1 MKAKILQV
9 KMTSK
14 KGLACLLAVLML
26 LTALP
31 LGLVTSAMA
40 ATKDCMVVEVQ
51 GKKVYFFGAET
62 LEVTGSKVA
71 YTAESAEAPILYVD
85 GAVDPADDVQISDGI
100 IDFGTWLADQSAW
113 VGVLC
118 DPDGTVTGTE
128 PSVQLDTQAPKV
140 TVSGNPTSWGKAP
153 ATLTVQA
160 DDGNGYGAVA
170 YRMDNGQWQKT
181 PAFQVKANGTYT
193 FYAKDAVGNVSTGET
208 VEVQYVDATAP
219 EIGVVLDP
227 PNEGEQWTNG
237 KVKVTVTGKDSES
250 GLAEKAFKMDEGQ
263 WQETGTFVI
272 QDNKEHTFYVR
283 DAVGN
288 EASQQAKADKYDN
301 IAPVIQKVQIK
312 YGLLN
317 VTGAYISDKVT
328 YTYHIEAVD
337 NEGGSGIK
345 AFSCNGGETWQTSGD
360 FELKGGAPYHFCV
373 QDQAENVSDVL
384 VYTPNYDTTAP
395 TINDVQQSTDKPT
408 NQAVTVTVNA
418 NDVQSG
424 LNKSGAYK
432 LDNGDWQKE
441 NSFDIKDDQIHTV
454 YVRDNA
460 NPVNVAE
467 QVIQVKNFNSKP
479 PTVTGVTLSNVDA
492 DGKEL
497 WTNKPITATVEAQG
511 SKNSAQVKFPVVAYK
526 MDDGDWQYITDSKT
540 ANQFTIEDNKEHKF
554 YAMDNTGDVDH
565 LGNISEAF
573 SLAATHYDSKAPELN
588 SVEFN
593 QENSGPFAEFLNKL
607 SFGRFFNKALK
618 ITVHATDGVD
628 AISNASGFSA
638 DKVQSL
644 IFKDTSGEV
653 VQTIPIK
660 HAATAEEVGDSVITE
675 FNATIDD
682 VKLSNFKGSLYVQL
696 QDQLGNSTEEIQVT
710 TANSNLNDLTDE
722 DDTEEFGD
730 CNFVL
735 ENNAPQI
742 LAAGQKQDEKLN
754 EKNAV
759 SASPST
765 TVFKNDYTVSFHV
778 SDQTKSGEISGVAGV
793 QVSVNGTVVYPQPD
807 NNEKTNNN
815 NENNNETNN
824 EKMLET
830 GIIELH
836 AVAQAD
842 DEKNAHQVNG
852 VKIEDENWNGGELT
866 YTVEAWDNAGNASKV
881 SFTLNF
887 DQTAPTVQFAIPN
900 EKSCKKVT
908 VTDYGFF
915 FNKDTDVVISA
926 SDPRNT
932 DKQEATASG
941 VQSIT
946 YKLVPFNQEFD
957 EVEAIPVD
965 DSSVTVAV
973 QAGFKGQ
980 IYAYATDNAGNFP
993 GTRKGEKW
1001 SGCKYFA
1008 DSDEANDQGYVH
1020 PDGAIVENAQQHQD
1034 SSIVIARKNQPA
1046 GTQNNKKAYKA
1057 GGQNAPQQDKDLS
1070 YDATKNV
1077 PLYDANAKFTVTV
1090 KDAQSGIRTVKYT
1103 LIEGGKT
1110 SVNTL
1115 EVNTPYGKDDAQ
1127 AALKA
1132 ENLECS
1138 TGNETRHAKELWRV
1152 DDAKITG
1159 RDANLATELTS
1170 TVTVDANYNDI
1181 LLVVELTDNAGN
1193 TSYDYV
1199 AFGIDK
1205 TAPQIQVEYT
1215 SAAAPQSGSYYSK
1228 ARTAYITIT
1237 ERNIRTEQ
1245 VALLIE
1251 KCLDSARTF
1260 DKKDTKAYREG
1271 FKITG
1276 KTLLQ
1281 KGSGN
1286 GDDRQYRIKVDF
1298 TGDGN
1303 YRIKTLKCTD
1313 NVGHANTAVTYGK
1326 YNAAGN
1332 RDTVS
1337 GSNKTRFTI
1346 DKTAPKIHVALNL
1359 NDQVK
1364 NKKYFNATRTATVT
1378 VTEHNFNA
1386 KAFENQLKATLNG
1399 KGIAVPGVSAFRRE
1413 NGTDRWTAT
1422 ITFVADG
1429 DYVLNFKTTDK
1440 AGNSYKTV
1448 AGDFS
1453 GAAAQNFTI
1462 DKTAPQLTIGGITTN
1477 TAYKKVPTIVVKEAD
1492 NNASTITSSV
1502 VGTCFDSQS
1511 KMAKRTV
1518 KVSAKNSGQLTA
1530 DHQLQNTVTYTAV
1543 EQDGYYIVTAQCVD
1557 MAGNQ
1562 SQVQRKV
1569 FTKNEKGAVYVV
1581 SDDLATLNNGYA
1593 NKTAVAKQSLVV
1605 TEYSPTEIQS
1615 PEYYININGKK
1626 KDGLVTM
1633 EKGQHHA
1640 GEWYVNTYT
1649 ISSKDIVAEGK
1660 YALYIKSTTKLDGK
1674 NTVVNNSSENKDLHR
1689 LNIQFTIDNTNPYV
1703 RITGLEKHLY
1713 SNTKVQTVTFS
1724 VSESNLASIVIHMT
1738 RDGQALDPLVWDH
1751 VQDKKHPNGWTVEN
1765 GIAVVQVQ
1773 LENGKSN
1780 LTFEITDLAGNK
1792 CSTAN
1797 DYNKQELFVSGTTGN
1812 KNNWLEETDGKIVLK
1827 DIYVDKGFSANA
1839 FAALI
1844 RNNLAISVVIFVVIG
1859 LVLLAVI
1866 ILPIL
1871 SKKRK
1876 KMDAADAEKLN

>member
-51 GKKVYFFGAET
+51 GKKVYFFGAEA

-71 YTAESAEAPILYVD
+71 YTAESAEVPTIYVD
-85 GAVDPADDVQISDGI
+85 GAVDPADDVQISDGV

-128 PSVQLDTQAPKV
+128 PSVQLDAQAPRV
-140 TVSGNPTSWGKAP
+140 TVSGNPTAWGKAP
-153 ATLTVQA
+153 VTLTVQA

-170 YRMDNGQWQKT
+170 YRMDNGQWQKA
-181 PAFQVKANGTYT
+181 PEFRVKANGTYT

-208 VEVQYVDATAP
+208 VEVQYVDANAP

-227 PNEGEQWTNG
+227 PNAGEQWTNG

-250 GLAEKAFKMDEGQ
+250 GLAEEAFKMDEGQ
-263 WQETGTFVI
+263 WQESGTFVI
-272 QDNKEHTFYVR
+272 QDNKEHNFYVR

-288 EASQQAKADKYDN
+288 EAKQQAKADRYDD
-301 IAPVIQKVQIK
+301 IAPTINQVQVK
-312 YGLLN
+312 LGNLALKQG
-317 VTGAYISDKVT
+317 TPISDKIT
-328 YTYHIEAVD
+328 YTYHIDATD

-345 AFSCNGGETWQTSGD
+345 FFSCNGGKTWQTSGD
-360 FELKGGAPYHFCV
+360 FKLKGGESYDFRV
-373 QDQAENVSDVL
+373 KDQAENESAVL
-384 VYTPNYDTTAP
+384 PYVPNYDTTAP

-418 NDVQSG
+418 NDVQSD
-424 LNKSGAYK
+424 LNKLGAYK

-441 NSFDIKDDQIHTV
+441 NSFDIQDDKIHTV

-460 NPVNVAE
+460 KPENVAE
-467 QVIQVKNFNSKP
+467 KKIQVKNFNSTP
-479 PTVTGVTLSNVDA
+479 PTVTNVTLSNVGA
-492 DGKEL
+492 DGKEN
-497 WTNKPITATVEAQG
+497 WTNEPIIATVEAKG
-511 SKNSAQVKFPVVAYK
+511 NTNNAQVEFPVVAYK
-526 MDDGDWQYITDSKT
+526 MDDGDWQYIEKSET
-540 ANQFTIEDNKEHKF
+540 ANQFTIEDKKEHKF
-554 YAMDNTGDVDH
+554 YCLDNAD
-565 LGNISEAF
+565 NASSA
-573 SLAATHYDSKAPELN
+573 SSCAAKFYDKKAPELAPELN
-588 SVEFN
+588 PVVFN
-593 QENSGPFAEFLNKL
+593 PKNVGPFAEFLNKL
-607 SFGRFFNKALK
+607 SFGRFFNEELE

-628 AISNASGFSA
+628 EYSNASGFPE
-638 DKVQSL
+638 DKEQSL
-644 IFKDTSGEV
+644 IFKDTKGNKTTIPAKPAKVAKSGEV
-653 VQTIPIK
+653 GNAVSAEFTATIP
-660 HAATAEEVGDSVITE
+660 A
-675 FNATIDD
+675 N
-682 VKLSNFKGSLYVQL
+682 KLKNFKGSLYVQL
-696 QDQLGNSTEEIQVT
+696 QDQLGNQTEEIQVT
-710 TANSNLNDLTDE
+710 TANSNLNKLTDT
-722 DDTEEFGD
+722 DDPEKFGD

-735 ENNAPQI
+735 ENNAPRI
-742 LAAGQKQDEKLN
+742 LAAGQNAELN
-754 EKNAV
+754 AKNAV
-759 SASPST
+759 SASPGT
-765 TVFKNDYTVSFHV
+765 TAFKNDYTVSFYV
-778 SDQTKSGEISGVAGV
+778 SDQTESGEISGVAGV
-793 QVSVNGTVVYPQPD
+793 QVNVNGTDVYSEQY
-807 NNEKTNNN
+807 NNKKTP
-815 NENNNETNN
+815 
-824 EKMLET
+824 ET
-830 GIIELH
+830 GIIELP

-842 DEKNAHQVNG
+842 KEKDAYTVNEK
-852 VKIEDENWNGGELT
+852 KIKDWKGGELT
-866 YTVEAWDNAGNASKV
+866 YTVKAWDNAGNASKV

-900 EKSCKKVT
+900 EKSCEKVS

-926 SDPRNT
+926 SDPCNR
-932 DKQEATASG
+932 KQNEATASG
-941 VQSIT
+941 VKSIT
-946 YKLVPFNQEFD
+946 YKLVPFNQKFD
-957 EVEAIPVD
+957 EVEAITVD

-993 GTRKGEKW
+993 GTREVGKW

-1008 DSDEANDQGYVH
+1008 DSNEANDQGYVH
-1020 PDGAIVENAQQHQD
+1020 PDGTIVENAQQHQD

-1057 GGQNAPQQDKDLS
+1057 GGQNAPQQDKKLS

-1077 PLYDANAKFTVTV
+1077 PLYDTNAKFTVTV

-1115 EVNTPYGKDDAQ
+1115 EVNTPYGKAYAQ
-1127 AALKA
+1127 AALQA
-1132 ENLECS
+1132 ENLESS
-1138 TGNETRHAKELWRV
+1138 TGNATRHAKELWRV

-1181 LLVVELTDNAGN
+1181 LLIVELTDNAGN

-1205 TAPQIQVEYT
+1205 TAPQIQVEYI
-1215 SAAAPQSGSYYSK
+1215 SAVAPQSGSYYSK
-1228 ARTAYITIT
+1228 TRTAHITIT

-1286 GDDRQYRIKVDF
+1286 GDNRQYRIKVDF

-1326 YNAAGN
+1326 YKAAGN
-1332 RDTVS
+1332 RDAVS

-1359 NDQVK
+1359 NDRVK

-1378 VTEHNFNA
+1378 VTEHNFDA

-1399 KGIAVPGVSAFRRE
+1399 KGIAVPSVSAFRRE

-1422 ITFVADG
+1422 VTFVADG

-1530 DHQLQNTVTYTAV
+1530 DHQQQNTVTYTAV

-1581 SDDLATLNNGYA
+1581 SDDLAALNNGYA

-1649 ISSKDIVAEGK
+1649 ISSKDILAEGK

-1751 VQDKKHPNGWTVEN
+1751 AQDKKHPNGWTVEN

-1773 LENGKSN
+1773 LENGKSD

-1812 KNNWLEETDGKIVLK
+1812 KNNWLEEKDGKIVLK

-1844 RNNLAISVVIFVVIG
+1844 RNNLAISVVIFVAIG

>member
-51 GKKVYFFGAET
+51 GKKVYFFGAEA

-71 YTAESAEAPILYVD
+71 YTAESAEVPTIYVD
-85 GAVDPADDVQISDGI
+85 GAVDPADDVQISDGV

-128 PSVQLDTQAPKV
+128 PSVQLDAQAPRV
-140 TVSGNPTSWGKAP
+140 TVSGNPTAWGKAP
-153 ATLTVQA
+153 VTLTVQA

-170 YRMDNGQWQKT
+170 YRMDNGQWQKA
-181 PAFQVKANGTYT
+181 PEFRVKANGTYT

-208 VEVQYVDATAP
+208 VEVQYVDANAP

-227 PNEGEQWTNG
+227 PNEGEQWSND

-272 QDNKEHTFYVR
+272 QDNKEHNFYVR

-288 EASQQAKADKYDN
+288 EGKQQAKADKYDN
-301 IAPVIQKVQIK
+301 IAPVIQKVQVK
-312 YGLLN
+312 LGNLVLKQG
-317 VTGAYISDKVT
+317 TYISDQIT
-328 YTYHIEAVD
+328 YTYHIDATD

-345 AFSCNGGETWQTSGD
+345 FFSCNGGETWQASGD
-360 FELKGGAPYHFCV
+360 FKLKGGESYDFCV
-373 QDQAENVSDVL
+373 KDQAENESAVL

-408 NQAVTVTVNA
+408 NQAVTVTVTA

-424 LNKSGAYK
+424 LNKFGAYK

-441 NSFDIKDDQIHTV
+441 NSFDIQDDKIHTV

-460 NPVNVAE
+460 KPENVAE
-467 QVIQVKNFNSKP
+467 KKIQIKNFNSTP
-479 PTVTGVTLSNVDA
+479 PTVTNVTLSNVGA

-497 WTNKPITATVEAQG
+497 WTNEPITATVEAKG
-511 SKNSAQVKFPVVAYK
+511 NTNNAQVEFPVVAYK
-526 MDDGDWQYITDSKT
+526 MDDGDWQYIEKSET
-540 ANQFTIEDNKEHKF
+540 ANQFTIEDKKEHKF
-554 YAMDNTGDVDH
+554 YCLDNA
-565 LGNISEAF
+565 GNASSA
-573 SLAATHYDSKAPELN
+573 SSCAAKLYDKKAPELAPGLN

-593 QENSGPFAEFLNKL
+593 QTNDGPFAEFLNKL
-607 SFGRFFNKALK
+607 SFGRFFNKELE

-628 AISNASGFSA
+628 EYSNASGFSE
-638 DKVQSL
+638 DKEQSL
-644 IFKDTSGEV
+644 IFKDTNNRV
-653 VQTIPIK
+653 VTTITIPAK
-660 HAATAEEVGDSVITE
+660 VTESSEVGNAVSAE
-675 FNATIDD
+675 FTATIPAN
-682 VKLSNFKGSLYVQL
+682 KLKNFKGSLYVQL
-696 QDQLGNSTEEIQVT
+696 QDQLGNSTNEIQVT
-710 TANSNLNDLTDE
+710 TANSNLNDLTDDPE
-722 DDTEEFGD
+722 KFGD

-735 ENNAPQI
+735 ENNAPRI
-742 LAAGQKQDEKLN
+742 LAAGQNAELKAE
-754 EKNAV
+754 NAV

-765 TVFKNDYTVSFHV
+765 TIFKNDYTVSFHV
-778 SDQTKSGEISGVAGV
+778 SDQTESGEISGVAGV
-793 QVSVNGTVVYPQPD
+793 QVNVNGTDVYSEQY
-807 NNEKTNNN
+807 NNEK
-815 NENNNETNN
+815 
-824 EKMLET
+824 KPET
-830 GIIELH
+830 GIIELP

-842 DEKNAHQVNG
+842 KAEDTYTVNK
-852 VKIEDENWNGGELT
+852 VKIKDWNGGELT

-900 EKSCKKVT
+900 EKSCKKVS

-926 SDPRNT
+926 SDPCNREQN
-932 DKQEATASG
+932 EATASG
-941 VQSIT
+941 VKSIT

-993 GTRKGEKW
+993 GTREVGKW

-1008 DSDEANDQGYVH
+1008 DSNEANDQGYVH
-1020 PDGAIVENAQQHQD
+1020 PDGTIVENAQQHQD

-1057 GGQNAPQQDKDLS
+1057 GGQNAPQQDKKLS

-1077 PLYDANAKFTVTV
+1077 PLYDTNAKFTVTV

-1115 EVNTPYGKDDAQ
+1115 EVNTPYGKADAQ
-1127 AALKA
+1127 AALQA
-1132 ENLECS
+1132 ENLESS
-1138 TGNETRHAKELWRV
+1138 TGNATRHAKELWRV

-1181 LLVVELTDNAGN
+1181 LLIVELTDNAGN

-1215 SAAAPQSGSYYSK
+1215 SAVAPQSGSYYSK
-1228 ARTAYITIT
+1228 TRTAHITIT

-1286 GDDRQYRIKVDF
+1286 GDNRQYQIKVDF

-1313 NVGHANTAVTYGK
+1313 NVGHANTAVTYDK
-1326 YNAAGN
+1326 YKAAGN
-1332 RDTVS
+1332 RDAVS

-1359 NDQVK
+1359 NDRVK

-1399 KGIAVPGVSAFRRE
+1399 KGIAVPSVSAFRQE

-1422 ITFVADG
+1422 VTFVADG

-1453 GAAAQNFTI
+1453 GAAAQDFTI

-1477 TAYKKVPTIVVKEAD
+1477 TAYKKVPTIVAKEAD

-1511 KMAKRTV
+1511 KLAKRTV

-1581 SDDLATLNNGYA
+1581 SDDLAALNNGYA

-1649 ISSKDIVAEGK
+1649 ISSKDILAEGK

-1713 SNTKVQTVTFS
+1713 SNTKVKTVTFS

-1751 VQDKKHPNGWTVEN
+1751 AQDKKHPNGWTVEN

-1773 LENGKSN
+1773 LENGKSD

>member
-51 GKKVYFFGAET
+51 GKKVYFFGAEA

-71 YTAESAEAPILYVD
+71 YTTESAEVPTIYVD
-85 GAVDPADDVQISDGI
+85 GAVDPADDVQISDGV

-128 PSVQLDTQAPKV
+128 PSVQPDAQAPRV
-140 TVSGNPTSWGKAP
+140 TVSGNPTAWRKAP

-170 YRMDNGQWQKT
+170 YRMDNGQWQKA
-181 PAFQVKANGTYT
+181 PEFQVKANGTYT

-208 VEVQYVDATAP
+208 VEVQYVDANAP

-227 PNEGEQWTNG
+227 TNAGEQWTNG

-263 WQETGTFVI
+263 WQESGTFVI
-272 QDNKEHTFYVR
+272 QDNKEHNFYVR

-288 EASQQAKADKYDN
+288 EAKQQAKADRYDD
-301 IAPVIQKVQIK
+301 IAPTINQVQVK
-312 YGLLN
+312 LGNLVLKQG
-317 VTGAYISDKVT
+317 TYISDQIT
-328 YTYHIEAVD
+328 YTYHIDATD

-345 AFSCNGGETWQTSGD
+345 FFSCNGGKTWQTSGD
-360 FELKGGAPYHFCV
+360 FKLKGGESYDFCV
-373 QDQAENVSDVL
+373 KDQAENESAVL

-408 NQAVTVTVNA
+408 NQAVTVTVTA

-441 NSFDIKDDQIHTV
+441 NSFDIQDDKIHTV
-454 YVRDNA
+454 SVRDNA
-460 NPVNVAE
+460 KPENVAE
-467 QVIQVKNFNSKP
+467 KKIQVKNFNSTP
-479 PTVTGVTLSNVDA
+479 PTVTNVTLSNVGA
-492 DGKEL
+492 DGKEN
-497 WTNKPITATVEAQG
+497 WTNEPIIATVAAQG
-511 SKNSAQVKFPVVAYK
+511 NKNNAQVEFPVVAYK
-526 MDDGDWQYITDSKT
+526 MDDGDWQYIEKSET
-540 ANQFTIEDNKEHKF
+540 ANQFTIEDKKEHKF
-554 YAMDNTGDVDH
+554 YCLDNA
-565 LGNISEAF
+565 GNASSA
-573 SLAATHYDSKAPELN
+573 SSCAAKFYDKKAPELN
-588 SVEFN
+588 FVEFN
-593 QENSGPFAEFLNKL
+593 QENNSPFAEFLNKL
-607 SFGRFFNKALK
+607 SFGRFFNEELK
-618 ITVHATDGVD
+618 ITVYATDGVD
-628 AISNASGFSA
+628 ESNNASGFS
-638 DKVQSL
+638 DKKVQSL
-644 IFKDTSGEV
+644 IFKDTSGKEV
-653 VQTIPIK
+653 KTITAEVAESDEVGNAVSAEFTAKI
-660 HAATAEEVGDSVITE
+660 TAEEL
-675 FNATIDD
+675 
-682 VKLSNFKGSLYVQL
+682 KNFKGSLYVQL
-696 QDQLGNSTEEIQVT
+696 QDQLGNSTKEIQVT
-710 TANSNLNDLTDE
+710 TANSNLNDLTDDPE
-722 DDTEEFGD
+722 KFGD

-742 LAAGQKQDEKLN
+742 LAVGQNAELKAE
-754 EKNAV
+754 NAV
-759 SASPST
+759 SASPGT
-765 TVFKNDYTVSFHV
+765 TAFKNDYTVSFHV
-778 SDQTKSGEISGVAGV
+778 SDQRESGEISGVAGV
-793 QVSVNGTVVYPQPD
+793 RVTVNGTTVNRTIESNSMVVDGQRY
-807 NNEKTNNN
+807 NSEGK
-815 NENNNETNN
+815 
-824 EKMLET
+824 KLET

-842 DEKNAHQVNG
+842 KAEDTYTVNK
-852 VKIEDENWNGGELT
+852 VKIKDWKGGELT

-887 DQTAPTVQFAIPN
+887 DQTAPTVQFAIPSGN
-900 EKSCKKVT
+900 ACKKVT
-908 VTDYGFF
+908 VSDYGFF

-932 DKQEATASG
+932 DNREATPSG
-941 VQSIT
+941 VKSIT
-946 YKLVPFNQEFD
+946 YKLVPFNQKFD

-980 IYAYATDNAGNFP
+980 IYAYATDSAGNFP
-993 GTRKGEKW
+993 GTRKDGKW

-1008 DSDEANDQGYVH
+1008 DSNKANDQGYVH
-1020 PDGAIVENAQQHQD
+1020 PDGTIVENAQQHQD

-1057 GGQNAPQQDKDLS
+1057 GGQNAPQQDKKLS

-1077 PLYDANAKFTVTV
+1077 PLYDTNAKFTVTV

-1115 EVNTPYGKDDAQ
+1115 EVNTPYGKADAQ
-1127 AALKA
+1127 AALQA
-1132 ENLECS
+1132 ENLESS
-1138 TGNETRHAKELWRV
+1138 TGNATRHAKELWRV

-1181 LLVVELTDNAGN
+1181 LLIVELTDNAGN

-1215 SAAAPQSGSYYSK
+1215 SAMAPQSGSYYSK
-1228 ARTAYITIT
+1228 TRTAHITIT

-1286 GDDRQYRIKVDF
+1286 GDNRQYQIKVDF

-1332 RDTVS
+1332 RDAVS

-1359 NDQVK
+1359 NDRVK

-1399 KGIAVPGVSAFRRE
+1399 KGIAVPSVSAFRQE

-1422 ITFVADG
+1422 VTFVADG

-1477 TAYKKVPTIVVKEAD
+1477 TAYKKVPTIVAKEAD

-1530 DHQLQNTVTYTAV
+1530 DHQQQNTVTYTTV

-1581 SDDLATLNNGYA
+1581 SDDLAALNNGYA

-1649 ISSKDIVAEGK
+1649 ISSKDILAEGK

-1689 LNIQFTIDNTNPYV
+1689 INIQFTIDNTNPYV

-1751 VQDKKHPNGWTVEN
+1751 AQDKKHPNGWTVEN

-1773 LENGKSN
+1773 LENGKSD

-1812 KNNWLEETDGKIVLK
+1812 KNNWLEEKDGKIVLK

>member
-51 GKKVYFFGAET
+51 GKKVYFFGAEA

-71 YTAESAEAPILYVD
+71 YTAESAEVPTIYVD
-85 GAVDPADDVQISDGI
+85 GAVDPADDVQISDGV

-128 PSVQLDTQAPKV
+128 PSVQPDAQAPRV
-140 TVSGNPTSWGKAP
+140 TVSGNPTAWGKAP
-153 ATLTVQA
+153 AILTVQA

-170 YRMDNGQWQKT
+170 YRMDNGQWQKA
-181 PAFQVKANGTYT
+181 PEFRVKANGTYT

-227 PNEGEQWTNG
+227 PNAGEQWSND

-272 QDNKEHTFYVR
+272 QDNKEHNFYVR

-288 EASQQAKADKYDN
+288 EAKQQAKADKYDN
-301 IAPVIQKVQIK
+301 IAPVIQKVQVK
-312 YGLLN
+312 LGNLVLKQG
-317 VTGAYISDKVT
+317 TYISDQIT
-328 YTYHIEAVD
+328 YTYHIDATD

-345 AFSCNGGETWQTSGD
+345 FFSCNGGKTWQTSGD
-360 FELKGGAPYHFCV
+360 FKLKGGESYDFCV
-373 QDQAENVSDVL
+373 KDQAENESAVL
-384 VYTPNYDTTAP
+384 PYVPNYDTTAP

-408 NQAVTVTVNA
+408 NQAVTVTVTA

-424 LNKSGAYK
+424 LNKFGAYK
-432 LDNGDWQKE
+432 LDNGDWQRE
-441 NSFDIKDDQIHTV
+441 NSFDIQDDKIHTV
-454 YVRDNA
+454 SVRDNA
-460 NPVNVAE
+460 NPENVAE
-467 QVIQVKNFNSKP
+467 KKIQVKNFNSTP
-479 PTVTGVTLSNVDA
+479 PTVTNVTLSNAGA
-492 DGKEL
+492 DGKEN
-497 WTNKPITATVEAQG
+497 WTNEPITATVEAKG
-511 SKNSAQVKFPVVAYK
+511 NTNNAQVEFPVVAYK
-526 MDDGDWQYITDSKT
+526 MDDGDWQYIEKSET
-540 ANQFTIEDNKEHKF
+540 ANRFTIEDKKEHKF
-554 YAMDNTGDVDH
+554 YCLDNA
-565 LGNISEAF
+565 GNASSA
-573 SLAATHYDSKAPELN
+573 SSCAAKLYDKKAPELEPQKTPEFYP
-588 SVEFN
+588 VEFSQSN
-593 QENSGPFAEFLNKL
+593 NGPFAKFLNKL
-607 SFGRFFNKALK
+607 SFGRFFNKELK
-618 ITVHATDGVD
+618 ITVYATDGVD
-628 AISNASGFSA
+628 EYSNASGFSA

-644 IFKDTSGEV
+644 IFRDTNNQVVTTIPAKVTKSGEV
-653 VQTIPIK
+653 GKAVSAEFTAEI
-660 HAATAEEVGDSVITE
+660 TAEEL
-675 FNATIDD
+675 
-682 VKLSNFKGSLYVQL
+682 KNFKGSLYVQL
-696 QDQLGNSTEEIQVT
+696 QDQLGNQTEEIQVT
-710 TANSNLNDLTDE
+710 TANSNLGELKN
-722 DDTEEFGD
+722 TEEFGD

-735 ENNAPQI
+735 ENNAPRI
-742 LAAGQKQDEKLN
+742 LAAGQNAELKAE
-754 EKNAV
+754 NAV

-765 TVFKNDYTVSFHV
+765 TIFKNDYTVSFHV
-778 SDQTKSGEISGVAGV
+778 SDQTDKDKDKISGVAGV
-793 QVSVNGTVVYPQPD
+793 QVSVNGTVVYSQPD
-807 NNEKTNNN
+807 NNENTDNNN
-815 NENNNETNN
+815 K
-824 EKMLET
+824 KMLET
-830 GIIELH
+830 GIIDLH
-836 AVAQAD
+836 AVAKAD

-887 DQTAPTVQFAIPN
+887 DQTAPTVQFAIPSGN
-900 EKSCKKVT
+900 TCKKVT

-926 SDPRNT
+926 SDPRN

-941 VQSIT
+941 VKSIT

-957 EVEAIPVD
+957 EVEAITVD
-965 DSSVTVAV
+965 DSSVTVTV
-973 QAGFKGQ
+973 RAGFKGQ

-993 GTRKGEKW
+993 GTREAKKW

-1008 DSDEANDQGYVH
+1008 DSNEANDQGYVH
-1020 PDGAIVENAQQHQD
+1020 PDGTIVENAQQHQD

-1057 GGQNAPQQDKDLS
+1057 GGQNAPQQDKKQS

-1077 PLYDANAKFTVTV
+1077 PLYDTNAKFTVTV

-1115 EVNTPYGKDDAQ
+1115 EVNTPYGKADAQ
-1127 AALKA
+1127 AALQA
-1132 ENLECS
+1132 ENLESS
-1138 TGNETRHAKELWRV
+1138 TGNATRHAKELWRV

-1181 LLVVELTDNAGN
+1181 LLIVELTDNAGN

-1215 SAAAPQSGSYYSK
+1215 SAVAPQSGSYYSK
-1228 ARTAYITIT
+1228 TRTAHITIT

-1286 GDDRQYRIKVDF
+1286 GDNRQYQIKVDF

-1332 RDTVS
+1332 RDAVS

-1346 DKTAPKIHVALNL
+1346 DKTAPKTHVALNL
-1359 NDQVK
+1359 NDRVK

-1399 KGIAVPGVSAFRRE
+1399 KGIAVPSVSAFRQE

-1422 ITFVADG
+1422 VTFVADG

-1453 GAAAQNFTI
+1453 GAAAQDFTI

-1477 TAYKKVPTIVVKEAD
+1477 TAYKKVPTIVAKEAD

-1581 SDDLATLNNGYA
+1581 SDDLAALNNGYA

-1649 ISSKDIVAEGK
+1649 ISSKDILAEGK

-1738 RDGQALDPLVWDH
+1738 RDGQTLDPLVWDH
-1751 VQDKKHPNGWTVEN
+1751 AQDKKHPNGWTAEN

-1773 LENGKSN
+1773 LENGKSD

-1812 KNNWLEETDGKIVLK
+1812 KNNWLEEKDGKIVLK

>member
-51 GKKVYFFGAET
+51 GKKVYFFGAEA

-71 YTAESAEAPILYVD
+71 YTAESAEVPTIYVD
-85 GAVDPADDVQISDGI
+85 GAVDPADDVQISDGV

-128 PSVQLDTQAPKV
+128 PSVQLDAQAPRV
-140 TVSGNPTSWGKAP
+140 TVSGNPTAWGKAP
-153 ATLTVQA
+153 VTLTVQA

-170 YRMDNGQWQKT
+170 YRMDNGQWQKA
-181 PAFQVKANGTYT
+181 PEFRVKANGTYT

-208 VEVQYVDATAP
+208 VEVQYVDANAP

-227 PNEGEQWTNG
+227 PNAGEQWTNG

-250 GLAEKAFKMDEGQ
+250 GLAEEAFKMDEGQ
-263 WQETGTFVI
+263 WQESGTFVI
-272 QDNKEHTFYVR
+272 QDNKEHNFYVR

-288 EASQQAKADKYDN
+288 EAKQQAKADRYDD
-301 IAPVIQKVQIK
+301 IAPTINQVQVK
-312 YGLLN
+312 LGNLALKQG
-317 VTGAYISDKVT
+317 TPISDKIT
-328 YTYHIEAVD
+328 YTYHIDATD

-345 AFSCNGGETWQTSGD
+345 FFSCNGGKTWQTSGD
-360 FELKGGAPYHFCV
+360 FKLKGGESYDFRV
-373 QDQAENVSDVL
+373 KDQAENESAVL
-384 VYTPNYDTTAP
+384 PYVPNYDTTAP

-418 NDVQSG
+418 NDVQSD
-424 LNKSGAYK
+424 LNKLGAYK

-441 NSFDIKDDQIHTV
+441 NSFDIQDDKIHTV

-460 NPVNVAE
+460 KPENVAE
-467 QVIQVKNFNSKP
+467 KKIQVKNFNSTP
-479 PTVTGVTLSNVDA
+479 PTVTNVTLSNVGA
-492 DGKEL
+492 DGKEN
-497 WTNKPITATVEAQG
+497 WTNEPIIATVEAKG
-511 SKNSAQVKFPVVAYK
+511 NTNNAQVEFPVVAYK
-526 MDDGDWQYITDSKT
+526 MDDGDWQYIEKSET
-540 ANQFTIEDNKEHKF
+540 ANQFTIEDKKEHKF
-554 YAMDNTGDVDH
+554 YCLDNAD
-565 LGNISEAF
+565 NASSA
-573 SLAATHYDSKAPELN
+573 SSCAAKFYDKKAPELAPELN
-588 SVEFN
+588 PVVFN
-593 QENSGPFAEFLNKL
+593 PKNVGPFAEFLNKL
-607 SFGRFFNKALK
+607 SFGRFFNEELE

-628 AISNASGFSA
+628 EYSNASGFPE
-638 DKVQSL
+638 DKEQSL
-644 IFKDTSGEV
+644 IFKDTKGNKTTIPAKPAKVAKSGEV
-653 VQTIPIK
+653 GNAVSAEFTATIP
-660 HAATAEEVGDSVITE
+660 A
-675 FNATIDD
+675 N
-682 VKLSNFKGSLYVQL
+682 KLKNFKGSLYVQL
-696 QDQLGNSTEEIQVT
+696 QDQLGNQTEEIQVT
-710 TANSNLNDLTDE
+710 TANSNLNKLTDT
-722 DDTEEFGD
+722 DDPEKFGD

-735 ENNAPQI
+735 ENNAPRI
-742 LAAGQKQDEKLN
+742 LAAGQNAELN
-754 EKNAV
+754 AKNAV
-759 SASPST
+759 SASPGT
-765 TVFKNDYTVSFHV
+765 TAFKNDYTVSFYV
-778 SDQTKSGEISGVAGV
+778 SDQTESGEISGVAGV
-793 QVSVNGTVVYPQPD
+793 QVNVNGTDVYSEQY
-807 NNEKTNNN
+807 NNKKTP
-815 NENNNETNN
+815 
-824 EKMLET
+824 ET
-830 GIIELH
+830 GIIELP

-842 DEKNAHQVNG
+842 KEKDAYTVNEK
-852 VKIEDENWNGGELT
+852 KIKDWKGGELT
-866 YTVEAWDNAGNASKV
+866 YTVKAWDNAGNASKV

-900 EKSCKKVT
+900 EKSCEKVS

-926 SDPRNT
+926 SDPCNR
-932 DKQEATASG
+932 KQNEATASG
-941 VQSIT
+941 VKSIT
-946 YKLVPFNQEFD
+946 YKLVPFNQKFD
-957 EVEAIPVD
+957 EVEAITVD

-993 GTRKGEKW
+993 GTREVGKW

-1008 DSDEANDQGYVH
+1008 DSNEANDQGYVH
-1020 PDGAIVENAQQHQD
+1020 PDGTIVENAQQHQD

-1057 GGQNAPQQDKDLS
+1057 GGQNAPQQDKKLS

-1077 PLYDANAKFTVTV
+1077 PLYDTNAKFTVTV

-1115 EVNTPYGKDDAQ
+1115 EVNTPYGKAYAQ
-1127 AALKA
+1127 AALQA
-1132 ENLECS
+1132 ENLESS
-1138 TGNETRHAKELWRV
+1138 TGNATRHAKELWRV

-1181 LLVVELTDNAGN
+1181 LLIVELTDNAGN

-1205 TAPQIQVEYT
+1205 TAPQIQVEYI
-1215 SAAAPQSGSYYSK
+1215 SAVAPQSGSYYSK
-1228 ARTAYITIT
+1228 TRTAHITIT

-1286 GDDRQYRIKVDF
+1286 GDNRQYRIKVDF

-1326 YNAAGN
+1326 YKAAGN
-1332 RDTVS
+1332 RDAVS

-1359 NDQVK
+1359 NDRVK

-1378 VTEHNFNA
+1378 VTEHNFDA

-1399 KGIAVPGVSAFRRE
+1399 KGIAVPSVSAFRRE

-1422 ITFVADG
+1422 VTFVADG

-1530 DHQLQNTVTYTAV
+1530 DHQQQNTVTYTAV

-1581 SDDLATLNNGYA
+1581 SDDLAALNNGYA

-1649 ISSKDIVAEGK
+1649 ISSKDILAEGK

-1703 RITGLEKHLY
+1703 RITRLEKHLY

-1751 VQDKKHPNGWTVEN
+1751 AQDKKHPNGWTVEN

-1773 LENGKSN
+1773 LENGKSD

-1812 KNNWLEETDGKIVLK
+1812 KNNWLEEKDGKIVLK

-1844 RNNLAISVVIFVVIG
+1844 RNNLAISVVIFVAIG

>member
-71 YTAESAEAPILYVD
+71 YTAESAEVPTIYVD
-85 GAVDPADDVQISDGI
+85 GAVDPADDVQISDGV

-128 PSVQLDTQAPKV
+128 PSVQPDAQAPRV
-140 TVSGNPTSWGKAP
+140 TVSGNPTAWGKAP

-160 DDGNGYGAVA
+160 DDGKGYGAVA
-170 YRMDNGQWQKT
+170 YRMDNGQWQKA
-181 PAFQVKANGTYT
+181 PEFRVKANGTYT
-193 FYAKDAVGNVSTGET
+193 FYAKDAVGNVSTGES
-208 VEVQYVDATAP
+208 VEVQYVDANAP

-237 KVKVTVTGKDSES
+237 KVKVTVIGKDSES

-263 WQETGTFVI
+263 WQESGTFVI
-272 QDNKEHTFYVR
+272 QDNKEHNFYVR

-312 YGLLN
+312 YGLLD

-328 YTYHIEAVD
+328 YTYHIDATD
-337 NEGGSGIK
+337 NVGGSGIK
-345 AFSCNGGETWQTSGD
+345 VFSCNGGKTWQTSGD
-360 FELKGGAPYHFCV
+360 FKLKGGESYDFRV
-373 QDQAENVSDVL
+373 KDQAENVSDVL

-408 NQAVTVTVNA
+408 NQAVTVTVTA

-424 LNKSGAYK
+424 LNKFGAYK
-432 LDNGDWQKE
+432 LDNGDWQRE
-441 NSFDIKDDQIHTV
+441 NSFDIQDDKIHTV
-454 YVRDNA
+454 SVRDNA
-460 NPVNVAE
+460 NPENVAE
-467 QVIQVKNFNSKP
+467 KKIQVKNFNSTP
-479 PTVTGVTLSNVDA
+479 PTVTNVTLSNVGA

-497 WTNKPITATVEAQG
+497 WTNEPIIATVEAKG
-511 SKNSAQVKFPVVAYK
+511 NTNNAQVEFPVVAYK
-526 MDDGDWQYITDSKT
+526 MDDGDWQYIEKSET
-540 ANQFTIEDNKEHKF
+540 ANQFTIEDKKEHKF
-554 YAMDNTGDVDH
+554 YCLDNA
-565 LGNISEAF
+565 GNASSAF
-573 SLAATHYDSKAPELN
+573 SCAAKFYDKKAPELN
-588 SVEFN
+588 FVEFN
-593 QENSGPFAEFLNKL
+593 QTNDGPFAKFLNKL
-607 SFGRFFNKALK
+607 SFGRFFNEKLE

-628 AISNASGFSA
+628 EYSNASGFSE
-638 DKVQSL
+638 DKAQSL
-644 IFKDTSGEV
+644 IFKDPSKDTSDQV
-653 VQTIPIK
+653 VTTIPAK
-660 HAATAEEVGDSVITE
+660 VTESSEVGNAVSAE
-675 FNATIDD
+675 FTATIPANEL
-682 VKLSNFKGSLYVQL
+682 KNFKGSLYVQL
-696 QDQLGNSTEEIQVT
+696 QDQLGNQTEEIQVT
-710 TANSNLNDLTDE
+710 TANSNLGELKN
-722 DDTEEFGD
+722 TEEFGD

-735 ENNAPQI
+735 ENNAPRI
-742 LAAGQKQDEKLN
+742 LAAGQNAELKAE
-754 EKNAV
+754 NAV
-759 SASPST
+759 SASPGT
-765 TVFKNDYTVSFHV
+765 TAFKNDYTVSFRV
-778 SDQTKSGEISGVAGV
+778 SDQTESGEISGVAGV
-793 QVSVNGTVVYPQPD
+793 QVNVNGTDVYSEQY
-807 NNEKTNNN
+807 NNEKKP
-815 NENNNETNN
+815 ETS
-824 EKMLET
+824 
-830 GIIELH
+830 IIELP

-842 DEKNAHQVNG
+842 KKEDTYTVNK
-852 VKIEDENWNGGELT
+852 VKIKDWKDGELT

-926 SDPRNT
+926 SDPCNR
-932 DKQEATASG
+932 KQNEATASG
-941 VQSIT
+941 VKSIT
-946 YKLVPFNQEFD
+946 YKLVPSDQKFD
-957 EVEAIPVD
+957 EVEAITVPVAKD
-965 DSSVTVAV
+965 DPSVTVAV
-973 QAGFKGQ
+973 RADFKGQ

-993 GTRKGEKW
+993 GTREDGKW

-1008 DSDEANDQGYVH
+1008 DSNEANDQGYVH
-1020 PDGAIVENAQQHQD
+1020 PDGTIVENAQQHQD

-1057 GGQNAPQQDKDLS
+1057 GGQNAPQQDKKLS

-1077 PLYDANAKFTVTV
+1077 PLYDTNAKFTVTV

-1115 EVNTPYGKDDAQ
+1115 EVNTPYGKADAQ
-1127 AALKA
+1127 AALQA
-1132 ENLECS
+1132 ENLETS
-1138 TGNETRHAKELWRV
+1138 TGNATRHAKELWRV

-1181 LLVVELTDNAGN
+1181 LLIVELTDNAGN

-1215 SAAAPQSGSYYSK
+1215 SAVAPQSGSYYSK
-1228 ARTAYITIT
+1228 TRTAHITIT

-1286 GDDRQYRIKVDF
+1286 GDNRQYRIKVDF

-1332 RDTVS
+1332 RDAVS

-1378 VTEHNFNA
+1378 VTEHNFDA

-1399 KGIAVPGVSAFRRE
+1399 KGIAVPSVSAFRQE

-1422 ITFVADG
+1422 VTFVADG

-1581 SDDLATLNNGYA
+1581 SNDLAALNNGYA

-1649 ISSKDIVAEGK
+1649 ISSKDILAEGK

-1751 VQDKKHPNGWTVEN
+1751 AQDKKHPNGWTVEN

-1773 LENGKSN
+1773 LENGKSD

-1812 KNNWLEETDGKIVLK
+1812 KNNWLEEKDGKIVLK

-1844 RNNLAISVVIFVVIG
+1844 RNNLAISVVIFVAIG

>member
-51 GKKVYFFGAET
+51 GKKVYFFGAEA

-71 YTAESAEAPILYVD
+71 YTAESAEAPTIYVD
-85 GAVDPADDVQISDGI
+85 GAVDPADDVQISDGV

-128 PSVQLDTQAPKV
+128 PSVQLDAQAPRV
-140 TVSGNPTSWGKAP
+140 TVSGNPTAWGKAP

-170 YRMDNGQWQKT
+170 YRIDNGQWQKT

-193 FYAKDAVGNVSTGET
+193 FYAKDAVGNVSAGET

-237 KVKVTVTGKDSES
+237 KVKVTVTGKDNES

-263 WQETGTFVI
+263 WQESGTFVI
-272 QDNKEHTFYVR
+272 QDNKEHNFYVR

-288 EASQQAKADKYDN
+288 EAKQQAKADRYDD
-301 IAPVIQKVQIK
+301 IAPTINQVQVK
-312 YGLLN
+312 LGNLVLKQG
-317 VTGAYISDKVT
+317 TPISDKIT
-328 YTYHIEAVD
+328 YTYHIDATD
-337 NEGGSGIK
+337 NVGGSGIK
-345 AFSCNGGETWQTSGD
+345 FFSCNGGKTWQTSGD
-360 FELKGGAPYHFCV
+360 FELKGGKSYDFLV
-373 QDQAENVSDVL
+373 IDQAENESAVL
-384 VYTPNYDTTAP
+384 RYMPNYDTTAP

-408 NQAVTVTVNA
+408 NQAVTVTVTA

-424 LNKSGAYK
+424 LNKFGAYK
-432 LDNGDWQKE
+432 LDNGGWQKE
-441 NSFDIKDDQIHTV
+441 NSFDIQDDKIHTV

-460 NPVNVAE
+460 KPENVAE
-467 QVIQVKNFNSKP
+467 KKIQIKNFNSTP
-479 PTVTGVTLSNVDA
+479 PTVTGVTLSNVGA

-497 WTNKPITATVEAQG
+497 WTNEPIITTVEAQG
-511 SKNSAQVKFPVVAYK
+511 NKNNAQVEFPVVAYK

-540 ANQFTIEDNKEHKF
+540 ANQFTIEDKKEHKF
-554 YAMDNTGDVDH
+554 YCLDNA
-565 LGNISEAF
+565 GNASSA
-573 SLAATHYDSKAPELN
+573 SSCAAKLYDKKAPELN
-588 SVEFN
+588 SVEFK

-607 SFGRFFNKALK
+607 SFGRFFNKELK

-628 AISNASGFSA
+628 AISNASGFPKA
-638 DKVQSL
+638 QSL
-644 IFKDTSGEV
+644 IFKDTSGNEV
-653 VQTIPIK
+653 KTVTAEVAESGEVGNAVSAKFTAEI
-660 HAATAEEVGDSVITE
+660 TAEEL
-675 FNATIDD
+675 
-682 VKLSNFKGSLYVQL
+682 KNFKGSLYVQL
-696 QDQLGNSTEEIQVT
+696 QDQLGNSTNEIQVT
-710 TANSNLNDLTDE
+710 TANSNLNKLTDK
-722 DDTEEFGD
+722 DDTEKFGD

-735 ENNAPQI
+735 ENNAPRI
-742 LAAGQKQDEKLN
+742 LAAGQNAELKAE
-754 EKNAV
+754 NAV

-765 TVFKNDYTVSFHV
+765 TIFKNDYTVSFHV
-778 SDQTKSGEISGVAGV
+778 SDQTESGEISGVAGV
-793 QVSVNGTVVYPQPD
+793 QVNVNGTVVYSEQY
-807 NNEKTNNN
+807 NNEK
-815 NENNNETNN
+815 
-824 EKMLET
+824 KPQT
-830 GIIELH
+830 GTIDLH
-836 AVAQAD
+836 AVAKAD
-842 DEKNAHQVNG
+842 KEENAYQVNG
-852 VKIEDENWNGGELT
+852 EKIKNWNGGELT

-887 DQTAPTVQFAIPN
+887 DQTAPTVQFAIPSGN
-900 EKSCKKVT
+900 TCKKVT

-926 SDPRNT
+926 SDPCNT
-932 DKQEATASG
+932 VKQEATASG
-941 VQSIT
+941 VKSIT
-946 YKLVPFNQEFD
+946 YKLVRFDQEFD

-980 IYAYATDNAGNFP
+980 IYAYATDKAGNFP
-993 GTRKGEKW
+993 GTREVGKW

-1008 DSDEANDQGYVH
+1008 DSDNANDQGYVH
-1020 PDGAIVENAQQHQD
+1020 PDGTIVENAQQHQD

-1181 LLVVELTDNAGN
+1181 LLIVELTDNAGN

-1215 SAAAPQSGSYYSK
+1215 SAVAPQSGSYYSK
-1228 ARTAYITIT
+1228 TRTAHITIT

-1286 GDDRQYRIKVDF
+1286 GDNRQYQIKVDF

-1332 RDTVS
+1332 RDAVS

-1359 NDQVK
+1359 NDRVK

-1399 KGIAVPGVSAFRRE
+1399 KGIAVPSVSAFRQE
-1413 NGTDRWTAT
+1413 NGTDRWIAT
-1422 ITFVADG
+1422 VTFVADG

-1453 GAAAQNFTI
+1453 GAAAQDFTI
-1462 DKTAPQLTIGGITTN
+1462 DKTAPQLTIGGITSN
-1477 TAYKKVPTIVVKEAD
+1477 TAYKKVPTIVAKEAD

-1581 SDDLATLNNGYA
+1581 SDDLAALNNGYA

-1649 ISSKDIVAEGK
+1649 ISSKDILAEGK

-1751 VQDKKHPNGWTVEN
+1751 AQDKKHPNGWTVEN

-1773 LENGKSN
+1773 LENGKSD

-1812 KNNWLEETDGKIVLK
+1812 KNNWLEEKDGKIVLK

>member
-51 GKKVYFFGAET
+51 GKKVYFFGAEA

-71 YTAESAEAPILYVD
+71 YTTESAEVPTIYVD
-85 GAVDPADDVQISDGI
+85 GAVDPADDVQISDGV

-128 PSVQLDTQAPKV
+128 PSVQPDAQAPRV
-140 TVSGNPTSWGKAP
+140 TVSGNPTAWRKAP

-170 YRMDNGQWQKT
+170 YRMDNGQWQKA
-181 PAFQVKANGTYT
+181 PEFQVKANGTYT

-208 VEVQYVDATAP
+208 VEVQYVDANAP

-227 PNEGEQWTNG
+227 TNAGEQWTNG

-263 WQETGTFVI
+263 WQESGTFVI
-272 QDNKEHTFYVR
+272 QDNKEHNFYVR

-288 EASQQAKADKYDN
+288 EAKQQAKADRYDD
-301 IAPVIQKVQIK
+301 IAPTINQVQVK
-312 YGLLN
+312 LGNLVLKQG
-317 VTGAYISDKVT
+317 TYISDQIT
-328 YTYHIEAVD
+328 YTYHIDATD

-345 AFSCNGGETWQTSGD
+345 FFSCNGGKTWQTSGD
-360 FELKGGAPYHFCV
+360 FKLKGGESYDFCV
-373 QDQAENVSDVL
+373 KDQAENESAVL

-408 NQAVTVTVNA
+408 NQAVTVTVTA

-441 NSFDIKDDQIHTV
+441 NSFDIQDDKIHTV
-454 YVRDNA
+454 SVRDNA
-460 NPVNVAE
+460 KPENVAE
-467 QVIQVKNFNSKP
+467 KKIQVKNFNSTP
-479 PTVTGVTLSNVDA
+479 PTVTNVTLSNVGA
-492 DGKEL
+492 DGKEN
-497 WTNKPITATVEAQG
+497 WTNEPIIATVAAQG
-511 SKNSAQVKFPVVAYK
+511 NKNNAQVEFPVVAYK
-526 MDDGDWQYITDSKT
+526 MDDGDWQYIEKSET
-540 ANQFTIEDNKEHKF
+540 ANQFTIEDKKEHKF
-554 YAMDNTGDVDH
+554 YCLDNA
-565 LGNISEAF
+565 GNASSA
-573 SLAATHYDSKAPELN
+573 SSCAAKFYDKKAPELN
-588 SVEFN
+588 FVEFN
-593 QENSGPFAEFLNKL
+593 QENNSPFAEFLNKL
-607 SFGRFFNKALK
+607 SFGRFFNEELK
-618 ITVHATDGVD
+618 ITVYATDGVD
-628 AISNASGFSA
+628 ESNNASGFS
-638 DKVQSL
+638 DKKVQSL
-644 IFKDTSGEV
+644 IFKDTSGKEV
-653 VQTIPIK
+653 KTITAEVAESDEVGNAVSAEFTAKI
-660 HAATAEEVGDSVITE
+660 TAEEL
-675 FNATIDD
+675 
-682 VKLSNFKGSLYVQL
+682 KNFKGSLYVQL
-696 QDQLGNSTEEIQVT
+696 QDQLGNSTKEIQVT
-710 TANSNLNDLTDE
+710 TANSNLNDLTDDPE
-722 DDTEEFGD
+722 KFGD

-742 LAAGQKQDEKLN
+742 LAVGQNAELKAE
-754 EKNAV
+754 NAV
-759 SASPST
+759 SASPGT
-765 TVFKNDYTVSFHV
+765 TAFKNDYTVSFHV
-778 SDQTKSGEISGVAGV
+778 SDQRESGEISGVAGV
-793 QVSVNGTVVYPQPD
+793 RVTVNGTTVNRTIESNSMVVDGQRY
-807 NNEKTNNN
+807 NSEGK
-815 NENNNETNN
+815 
-824 EKMLET
+824 KLET

-842 DEKNAHQVNG
+842 KAEDTYTVNK
-852 VKIEDENWNGGELT
+852 VKIKDWKGGELT

-887 DQTAPTVQFAIPN
+887 DQTAPTVQFAIPSGN
-900 EKSCKKVT
+900 ACKKVT
-908 VTDYGFF
+908 VSDYGFF

-932 DKQEATASG
+932 DNREATPSG
-941 VQSIT
+941 VKSIT
-946 YKLVPFNQEFD
+946 YKLVPFNQKFD

-973 QAGFKGQ
+973 RAGFKGQ
-980 IYAYATDNAGNFP
+980 IYAYATDSAGNFP
-993 GTRKGEKW
+993 GTRKDGKW

-1008 DSDEANDQGYVH
+1008 DSNKANDQGYVH
-1020 PDGAIVENAQQHQD
+1020 PDGTIVENAQQHQD

-1057 GGQNAPQQDKDLS
+1057 GGQNAPQQDKKLS

-1077 PLYDANAKFTVTV
+1077 PLYDTNAKFTVTV

-1115 EVNTPYGKDDAQ
+1115 EVNTPYGKADAQ
-1127 AALKA
+1127 AALQA
-1132 ENLECS
+1132 ENLESS
-1138 TGNETRHAKELWRV
+1138 TGNATRHAKELWRV

-1181 LLVVELTDNAGN
+1181 LLIVELTDNAGN

-1215 SAAAPQSGSYYSK
+1215 SAMAPQSGSYYSK
-1228 ARTAYITIT
+1228 TRTAHITIT

-1286 GDDRQYRIKVDF
+1286 GDNRQYQIKVDF

-1332 RDTVS
+1332 RDAVS

-1359 NDQVK
+1359 NDRVK

-1399 KGIAVPGVSAFRRE
+1399 KGIAVPSVSAFRQE

-1422 ITFVADG
+1422 VTFVADG

-1477 TAYKKVPTIVVKEAD
+1477 TAYKKVPTIVAKEAD

-1530 DHQLQNTVTYTAV
+1530 DHQQQNTVTYTTV

-1581 SDDLATLNNGYA
+1581 SDDLAALNNGYA

-1649 ISSKDIVAEGK
+1649 ISSKDILAEGK

-1689 LNIQFTIDNTNPYV
+1689 INIQFTIDNTNPYV

-1751 VQDKKHPNGWTVEN
+1751 AQDKKHPNGWTVEN

-1773 LENGKSN
+1773 LENGKSD

-1812 KNNWLEETDGKIVLK
+1812 KNNWLEEKDGKIVLK

>member
-71 YTAESAEAPILYVD
+71 YTAESAEVPTIYVD
-85 GAVDPADDVQISDGI
+85 GAVDPADDVQISDGV

-128 PSVQLDTQAPKV
+128 PSVQPDAQAPRV
-140 TVSGNPTSWGKAP
+140 TVSGNPTAWGKAP

-170 YRMDNGQWQKT
+170 YRMDNGQWQKA
-181 PAFQVKANGTYT
+181 PEFRVKANGTYT

-227 PNEGEQWTNG
+227 PNAGEQWTNG

-272 QDNKEHTFYVR
+272 QDNIEHNFYVR

-288 EASQQAKADKYDN
+288 EAKQQAKADKYDN
-301 IAPVIQKVQIK
+301 IAPVIQKVQVK
-312 YGLLN
+312 LGNLVLKQG
-317 VTGAYISDKVT
+317 TYISDQIT
-328 YTYHIEAVD
+328 YTYHIDATD
-337 NEGGSGIK
+337 NVGGSGIK
-345 AFSCNGGETWQTSGD
+345 AFSCNGGETWQASGD
-360 FELKGGAPYHFCV
+360 FKLKGGESYDFRV
-373 QDQAENVSDVL
+373 KDQAENESAVL
-384 VYTPNYDTTAP
+384 SYMPNYDTTAP

-424 LNKSGAYK
+424 LNKFGAYK

-441 NSFDIKDDQIHTV
+441 NSFDIQDDKIHTV
-454 YVRDNA
+454 SVRDNA
-460 NPVNVAE
+460 NPENVAE
-467 QVIQVKNFNSKP
+467 KKIQVKNFNSTP
-479 PTVTGVTLSNVDA
+479 PTVTNVTLSNVGA

-497 WTNKPITATVEAQG
+497 WTNEPITATVEAKG
-511 SKNSAQVKFPVVAYK
+511 NTNNAQVEFPVVAYK
-526 MDDGDWQYITDSKT
+526 MDDGDWQYIEKSET
-540 ANQFTIEDNKEHKF
+540 ANQFTIEDKKEHKF
-554 YAMDNTGDVDH
+554 YCLDNA
-565 LGNISEAF
+565 GNASSA
-573 SLAATHYDSKAPELN
+573 SSCAAKLYDKKAPELEPKKAPEFYP
-588 SVEFN
+588 VEFSQSN
-593 QENSGPFAEFLNKL
+593 NGPFAKFLNKL
-607 SFGRFFNKALK
+607 SFGRFFNKELK

-628 AISNASGFSA
+628 ACSNASGFSE
-638 DKVQSL
+638 DKAQSL
-644 IFKDTSGEV
+644 IFKNTSGEV

-696 QDQLGNSTEEIQVT
+696 QDQLGNSTKEIQVT
-710 TANSNLNDLTDE
+710 TANSNLGELKN
-722 DDTEEFGD
+722 TEEFGD

-735 ENNAPQI
+735 ENNAPRI
-742 LAAGQKQDEKLN
+742 LAAGQNAELKAEI
-754 EKNAV
+754 AV

-765 TVFKNDYTVSFHV
+765 TTFKNDYTVSFHV
-778 SDQTKSGEISGVAGV
+778 SDQTESGEISGVAGV
-793 QVSVNGTVVYPQPD
+793 QVNVNGTDVYSEQY
-807 NNEKTNNN
+807 NNEK
-815 NENNNETNN
+815 
-824 EKMLET
+824 KPQT
-830 GIIELH
+830 GTIDLH
-836 AVAQAD
+836 AVAKAD
-842 DEKNAHQVNG
+842 KEENAYQVNG
-852 VKIEDENWNGGELT
+852 EKIKNWNGGELT

-887 DQTAPTVQFAIPN
+887 DQTAPTVQFAIPSGN
-900 EKSCKKVT
+900 ACEKVT
-908 VTDYGFF
+908 VSDYGFF

-926 SDPRNT
+926 LDPCNT

-946 YKLVPFNQEFD
+946 YKLVPSDQKFD
-957 EVEAIPVD
+957 EVEAITVPVAKD
-965 DSSVTVAV
+965 DPSFTVAV
-973 QAGFKGQ
+973 QACFKGQ

-993 GTRKGEKW
+993 GTREVGKW

-1008 DSDEANDQGYVH
+1008 DSNNANDQGYVH
-1020 PDGAIVENAQQHQD
+1020 PDGTIVENAQQHQD

-1057 GGQNAPQQDKDLS
+1057 GGQNAPQQDKKLS

-1077 PLYDANAKFTVTV
+1077 PLYDTNAKFTVTV

-1115 EVNTPYGKDDAQ
+1115 EVNTPYGQADAQ
-1127 AALKA
+1127 AALQA
-1132 ENLECS
+1132 ENLESS

-1181 LLVVELTDNAGN
+1181 LLIVELTDNAGN

-1215 SAAAPQSGSYYSK
+1215 SAVAPQSGSYYSK
-1228 ARTAYITIT
+1228 TRTAHITIT

-1260 DKKDTKAYREG
+1260 DKKDTKAYRDG

-1286 GDDRQYRIKVDF
+1286 GDNRQYRIKVDF

-1332 RDTVS
+1332 RDAVS

-1359 NDQVK
+1359 NDRVK

-1399 KGIAVPGVSAFRRE
+1399 KGIAVPSVSAFRQE

-1422 ITFVADG
+1422 VTFVADG

-1453 GAAAQNFTI
+1453 GAAAQDFTI

-1477 TAYKKVPTIVVKEAD
+1477 TAYKKVPTIVAKEAD

-1581 SDDLATLNNGYA
+1581 SDDLAALNNGYA

-1649 ISSKDIVAEGK
+1649 ISSKDILAEGK

-1751 VQDKKHPNGWTVEN
+1751 AQDKKHPKGWTVEN

-1773 LENGKSN
+1773 LENGKSD

-1812 KNNWLEETDGKIVLK
+1812 KNNWLEEKDGKIVLK

>member
-26 LTALP
+26 LTDLP

-51 GKKVYFFGAET
+51 GKKVYFFGAEA

-71 YTAESAEAPILYVD
+71 YTAESAEVPTIYVD
-85 GAVDPADDVQISDGI
+85 GAVDPADDVQISDGV

-128 PSVQLDTQAPKV
+128 PSVQLDAQAPRV
-140 TVSGNPTSWGKAP
+140 TVSGNPTAWGKAP
-153 ATLTVQA
+153 VTLTVQA

-170 YRMDNGQWQKT
+170 YRMDNGQWQKA
-181 PAFQVKANGTYT
+181 PEFRVKANGTYT

-227 PNEGEQWTNG
+227 PNAGEQWSND

-250 GLAEKAFKMDEGQ
+250 DLAEKAFKMDEGQ

-272 QDNKEHTFYVR
+272 QDNKEHNFYVR

-288 EASQQAKADKYDN
+288 EAKQQAKADKYDN
-301 IAPVIQKVQIK
+301 IAPVIQKVQVK
-312 YGLLN
+312 LGNLVLKQG
-317 VTGAYISDKVT
+317 TYISDQIT
-328 YTYHIEAVD
+328 YTYHIDATD

-345 AFSCNGGETWQTSGD
+345 FFSCNGGKTWQTSGD
-360 FELKGGAPYHFCV
+360 FKLKGGESYDFCV
-373 QDQAENVSDVL
+373 KDQAENESAVL

-408 NQAVTVTVNA
+408 NQAVTVTVTA

-424 LNKSGAYK
+424 LNKFGAYK

-441 NSFDIKDDQIHTV
+441 NSFDIQDDKIHTV
-454 YVRDNA
+454 SVRDNA
-460 NPVNVAE
+460 NPENVAE
-467 QVIQVKNFNSKP
+467 KKIQVKNFISTP
-479 PTVTGVTLSNVDA
+479 PTVTNVTLSNVGA

-497 WTNKPITATVEAQG
+497 WTNEPITATVEAKG
-511 SKNSAQVKFPVVAYK
+511 NTNNAQVEFPVVAYK

-540 ANQFTIEDNKEHKF
+540 ANQFTIEDKKEHKF
-554 YAMDNTGDVDH
+554 YCLDNA
-565 LGNISEAF
+565 GNASSA
-573 SLAATHYDSKAPELN
+573 SSCAAKLYDKKAPELEPKKAPEFYP
-588 SVEFN
+588 VEFSQSN
-593 QENSGPFAEFLNKL
+593 NGPFAKFLNKL
-607 SFGRFFNKALK
+607 SFGRFFNKELK

-628 AISNASGFSA
+628 ACSNASGFS
-638 DKVQSL
+638 DKKVQSL
-644 IFKDTSGEV
+644 IFKNTSGEV

-696 QDQLGNSTEEIQVT
+696 QDQLGNSTKEIQVT
-710 TANSNLNDLTDE
+710 TANSNLGELKN
-722 DDTEEFGD
+722 TEEFGD

-742 LAAGQKQDEKLN
+742 LAAGQDEKLD
-754 EKNAV
+754 ETNAV
-759 SASPST
+759 SASPGT
-765 TVFKNDYTVSFHV
+765 TVFKDDYTVSFHV
-778 SDQTKSGEISGVAGV
+778 SDQTESGEISGVAGV
-793 QVSVNGTVVYPQPD
+793 QVSVNGTVVYSQPD
-807 NNEKTNNN
+807 NNEKTDNNN
-815 NENNNETNN
+815 K
-824 EKMLET
+824 KMLET
-830 GIIELH
+830 GTIDLH

-842 DEKNAHQVNG
+842 KAEDTNTVNKQ
-852 VKIEDENWNGGELT
+852 KIEDWKGGELT

-887 DQTAPTVQFAIPN
+887 DQTAPTVQFAIPSGN
-900 EKSCKKVT
+900 ACEKVT
-908 VTDYGFF
+908 VSDYGFF

-926 SDPRNT
+926 SDPRN

-941 VQSIT
+941 VKSIT

-957 EVEAIPVD
+957 EVEAITVD
-965 DSSVTVAV
+965 DSSVTVTV
-973 QAGFKGQ
+973 RAGFKGQ

-993 GTRKGEKW
+993 GTREDGKW

-1008 DSDEANDQGYVH
+1008 DSNEANDQGYVH
-1020 PDGAIVENAQQHQD
+1020 PDGTIVENAQQHQD

-1057 GGQNAPQQDKDLS
+1057 GGQNAPQQDKKLS

-1077 PLYDANAKFTVTV
+1077 PLYDTNAKFTVTV

-1115 EVNTPYGKDDAQ
+1115 EVNTPYGKADAQ
-1127 AALKA
+1127 AALQA
-1132 ENLECS
+1132 ENLESS
-1138 TGNETRHAKELWRV
+1138 TGNATRHAKELWRV

-1181 LLVVELTDNAGN
+1181 LLIVELTDNAGN

-1215 SAAAPQSGSYYSK
+1215 SAVAPQSGSYYSK
-1228 ARTAYITIT
+1228 TRTAHITIT

-1286 GDDRQYRIKVDF
+1286 GDNRQYRIKVDF

-1332 RDTVS
+1332 RDAVS

-1346 DKTAPKIHVALNL
+1346 DKTAPKIHVDLNL
-1359 NDQVK
+1359 NDRVK

-1399 KGIAVPGVSAFRRE
+1399 KGIAVPSVSAFRQE

-1422 ITFVADG
+1422 VTFVADG

-1453 GAAAQNFTI
+1453 GAAAQDFTI

-1477 TAYKKVPTIVVKEAD
+1477 TAYKKVPTIVAKEAD

-1530 DHQLQNTVTYTAV
+1530 DHQRQNTVTYTAV

-1581 SDDLATLNNGYA
+1581 SDDLAALNNGYA

-1649 ISSKDIVAEGK
+1649 ISSKDILAEGK

-1738 RDGQALDPLVWDH
+1738 RDGQTLDPLVWDH
-1751 VQDKKHPNGWTVEN
+1751 AQDKKHPNGWTVEN

-1773 LENGKSN
+1773 LENGKSD

-1812 KNNWLEETDGKIVLK
+1812 KNNWLEEKDGKIVLK

>member
-71 YTAESAEAPILYVD
+71 YTAESAEVPTIYVD
-85 GAVDPADDVQISDGI
+85 GAVDPADDVQISDGV

-128 PSVQLDTQAPKV
+128 PSVQPDAQAPRV
-140 TVSGNPTSWGKAP
+140 TVSGNPTAWGKAP

-160 DDGNGYGAVA
+160 DDGNGYGAVV
-170 YRMDNGQWQKT
+170 YRMDNGQWQKA
-181 PAFQVKANGTYT
+181 PEFRVKANGTYT

-237 KVKVTVTGKDSES
+237 KVKVTVTGKDNES

-272 QDNKEHTFYVR
+272 QDNKEHNFYVR

-288 EASQQAKADKYDN
+288 EAKQQAKADKYDN
-301 IAPVIQKVQIK
+301 IAPVIQKVQVK
-312 YGLLN
+312 LGNLVLKQG
-317 VTGAYISDKVT
+317 TYISDKIT
-328 YTYHIEAVD
+328 YTYHIDATD

-345 AFSCNGGETWQTSGD
+345 FFSCNGGKTWQTSGD
-360 FELKGGAPYHFCV
+360 FKLKGGESYDFRV
-373 QDQAENVSDVL
+373 KDQAENESAVL
-384 VYTPNYDTTAP
+384 PYVPNYDTTAP

-408 NQAVTVTVNA
+408 NQAVTVTVTA

-424 LNKSGAYK
+424 LNKFGAYK

-441 NSFDIKDDQIHTV
+441 NSFDIQDDKIHTV
-454 YVRDNA
+454 SVRDNA
-460 NPVNVAE
+460 NPENVAE
-467 QVIQVKNFNSKP
+467 KKIQVKNFNSTP
-479 PTVTGVTLSNVDA
+479 PTVTNVTLSNVGA

-497 WTNKPITATVEAQG
+497 WTNEPITATVEAKG
-511 SKNSAQVKFPVVAYK
+511 NTNNAQVEFPVVAYK
-526 MDDGDWQYITDSKT
+526 MDDGDWQYIEKSKT
-540 ANQFTIEDNKEHKF
+540 ANQFTIEDKKEHKF

-565 LGNISEAF
+565 LGNISEAS

-593 QENSGPFAEFLNKL
+593 QKNVGPFAEFLNKL
-607 SFGRFFNKALK
+607 SFGRFFNKELE

-628 AISNASGFSA
+628 EYSNASGFSE
-638 DKVQSL
+638 DKAQSL
-644 IFKDTSGEV
+644 IFKDPSKDTSDQV
-653 VQTIPIK
+653 VTTIPAKVTESSEVGNAVSAKFTAEI
-660 HAATAEEVGDSVITE
+660 TAEEL
-675 FNATIDD
+675 
-682 VKLSNFKGSLYVQL
+682 KNFKGSLYVQL
-696 QDQLGNSTEEIQVT
+696 QDQLGNQTEEIQVT
-710 TANSNLNDLTDE
+710 TANSNLGELEDL
-722 DDTEEFGD
+722 DDN

-742 LAAGQKQDEKLN
+742 LAAGQNAQLKAE
-754 EKNAV
+754 NAV
-759 SASPST
+759 SASPGT
-765 TVFKNDYTVSFHV
+765 TVFKNDYTVSFRV
-778 SDQTKSGEISGVAGV
+778 SDQTESGEISGVAGV
-793 QVSVNGTVVYPQPD
+793 QVNVNGTDVYREQY
-807 NNEKTNNN
+807 NNEK
-815 NENNNETNN
+815 
-824 EKMLET
+824 KPQT
-830 GIIELH
+830 GTIDLH

-842 DEKNAHQVNG
+842 KAEDTYTVNK
-852 VKIEDENWNGGELT
+852 VKIKDWKDGELT

-887 DQTAPTVQFAIPN
+887 DQTAPTVQFAIPSGN
-900 EKSCKKVT
+900 ACKKVT
-908 VTDYGFF
+908 VSDYGFF

-932 DKQEATASG
+932 DNREATASG
-941 VQSIT
+941 VKSIT
-946 YKLVPFNQEFD
+946 YKLVPFNQKFD
-957 EVEAIPVD
+957 EVEAITVD

-993 GTRKGEKW
+993 GTREVGKW

-1008 DSDEANDQGYVH
+1008 DSNEANDQGYVH
-1020 PDGAIVENAQQHQD
+1020 PDGTIVENAQQHQD

-1057 GGQNAPQQDKDLS
+1057 GGQNAPQQDKKQS

-1077 PLYDANAKFTVTV
+1077 PLYDTNAKFTVTV

-1115 EVNTPYGKDDAQ
+1115 EVNTPYGQADAQ
-1127 AALKA
+1127 AALQA
-1132 ENLECS
+1132 ENLESS
-1138 TGNETRHAKELWRV
+1138 TGNATRHAKELWRV

-1181 LLVVELTDNAGN
+1181 LLIVELTDNAGN

-1215 SAAAPQSGSYYSK
+1215 SAVAPQSGSYYSK
-1228 ARTAYITIT
+1228 TRTAHITIT

-1286 GDDRQYRIKVDF
+1286 GDNRQYQIKVDF

-1332 RDTVS
+1332 RDAVS

-1359 NDQVK
+1359 NDRVK

-1399 KGIAVPGVSAFRRE
+1399 KGIAVPSVSAFRQE

-1422 ITFVADG
+1422 VTFVADG

-1581 SDDLATLNNGYA
+1581 SDDLAALNNGYA

-1649 ISSKDIVAEGK
+1649 ISSKDILAEGK

-1738 RDGQALDPLVWDH
+1738 RDGQTLDPLVWDH
-1751 VQDKKHPNGWTVEN
+1751 AQDKKHPNGWTVEN

-1773 LENGKSN
+1773 LENGKSD

-1812 KNNWLEETDGKIVLK
+1812 KNNWLEEKDGKIVLK

>member
-51 GKKVYFFGAET
+51 GKKVYFFGAEA

-71 YTAESAEAPILYVD
+71 YTAESAEVPTIYVD
-85 GAVDPADDVQISDGI
+85 GAVDPADDVQISDGV

-128 PSVQLDTQAPKV
+128 PSVQLDAQAPRV
-140 TVSGNPTSWGKAP
+140 TVSGNPTAWGKAP

-170 YRMDNGQWQKT
+170 YRMDNGQWQKA
-181 PAFQVKANGTYT
+181 PEFRVKANGTYT

-208 VEVQYVDATAP
+208 VEVQYVDANAP

-227 PNEGEQWTNG
+227 TNAGEQWTNG

-272 QDNKEHTFYVR
+272 QDNKEHNFYVR

-288 EASQQAKADKYDN
+288 EAKQQAKADKYDN
-301 IAPVIQKVQIK
+301 IAPVIQKVQVK
-312 YGLLN
+312 LGNLVLKQG
-317 VTGAYISDKVT
+317 TYISDIIT
-328 YTYHIEAVD
+328 YTYHIDATD
-337 NEGGSGIK
+337 NVGGSGIK
-345 AFSCNGGETWQTSGD
+345 LFSCNGGETWQTSGD
-360 FELKGGAPYHFCV
+360 FKLKGGKSYDFCV
-373 QDQAENVSDVL
+373 KDQAENVSEVL
-384 VYTPNYDTTAP
+384 HYIPNYDTTAP

-408 NQAVTVTVNA
+408 NQAVTVTVTA

-424 LNKSGAYK
+424 LNKFGAYK

-441 NSFDIKDDQIHTV
+441 NSFDIQDDKIHTV
-454 YVRDNA
+454 SVRDNA
-460 NPVNVAE
+460 NPENVAE
-467 QVIQVKNFNSKP
+467 KKIQVKNFNSTP
-479 PTVTGVTLSNVDA
+479 PTVTNVTLSNVGA
-492 DGKEL
+492 DGKED
-497 WTNKPITATVEAQG
+497 WTNEPIIATVEAKG
-511 SKNSAQVKFPVVAYK
+511 NKNNAQVEFPVVAYK
-526 MDDGDWQYITDSKT
+526 MDDGDWQYIEKSET
-540 ANQFTIEDNKEHKF
+540 ANQFTIEDKKEHKF

-565 LGNISEAF
+565 LGNISEAS

-593 QENSGPFAEFLNKL
+593 QKNVGPFAEFLNKL
-607 SFGRFFNKALK
+607 SFGRFFNKELK
-618 ITVHATDGVD
+618 ITVYATDGVD
-628 AISNASGFSA
+628 ESNNASGFS
-638 DKVQSL
+638 DKKVQSL
-644 IFKDTSGEV
+644 IFKDTSDQVATTIPAKVAKSGEV
-653 VQTIPIK
+653 GNAVSAKFTAEI
-660 HAATAEEVGDSVITE
+660 TAEEL
-675 FNATIDD
+675 
-682 VKLSNFKGSLYVQL
+682 KNFKGSLYVQL
-696 QDQLGNSTEEIQVT
+696 QDQLGNQTEEIQVT
-710 TANSNLNDLTDE
+710 TANSNLGELKN
-722 DDTEEFGD
+722 TEEFGD

-735 ENNAPQI
+735 ENNAPRI
-742 LAAGQKQDEKLN
+742 LAAGQNAELKAE
-754 EKNAV
+754 NAV

-765 TVFKNDYTVSFHV
+765 TTFKNDYTVSFHV
-778 SDQTKSGEISGVAGV
+778 SDQTESGEISGVAGV
-793 QVSVNGTVVYPQPD
+793 QVNVNGTDVYSEQY
-807 NNEKTNNN
+807 NNEK
-815 NENNNETNN
+815 
-824 EKMLET
+824 KPQT
-830 GIIELH
+830 GTIDLH

-842 DEKNAHQVNG
+842 DKKNAHQVNG

-887 DQTAPTVQFAIPN
+887 DQTAPTVQFAIPSGN
-900 EKSCKKVT
+900 ACKKVT
-908 VTDYGFF
+908 VSDYGFF

-926 SDPRNT
+926 SDPYNT

-946 YKLVPFNQEFD
+946 YKLVPSDQKFD
-957 EVEAIPVD
+957 EVEAITVD
-965 DSSVTVAV
+965 DSSFTVTVR
-973 QAGFKGQ
+973 AGFKGQ
-980 IYAYATDNAGNFP
+980 IYAYATDKAGNFP
-993 GTRKGEKW
+993 GTREGKKW

-1008 DSDEANDQGYVH
+1008 DSNEANDQGYVH
-1020 PDGAIVENAQQHQD
+1020 PDGTIVENAQQHQD

-1057 GGQNAPQQDKDLS
+1057 GGQNAPQQDKKLS
-1070 YDATKNV
+1070 YDATKSV
-1077 PLYDANAKFTVTV
+1077 PLYDTNAKFTVTV

-1115 EVNTPYGKDDAQ
+1115 EVNTPYGKAYAQ
-1127 AALKA
+1127 AALQA
-1132 ENLECS
+1132 ENLESS
-1138 TGNETRHAKELWRV
+1138 TGNATRHAKELWRV

-1170 TVTVDANYNDI
+1170 TVTIDANYNDI
-1181 LLVVELTDNAGN
+1181 LLIVELTDNAGN

-1215 SAAAPQSGSYYSK
+1215 SAVAPQSGSYYSK
-1228 ARTAYITIT
+1228 TRTAHITIT

-1286 GDDRQYRIKVDF
+1286 GDNRQYRIKVDF

-1326 YNAAGN
+1326 YKAAGN
-1332 RDTVS
+1332 RDAVS

-1359 NDQVK
+1359 NDRVK

-1399 KGIAVPGVSAFRRE
+1399 KGIAVPSVSAFRQE

-1422 ITFVADG
+1422 VTFVADG

-1492 NNASTITSSV
+1492 NNASTITSSA

-1581 SDDLATLNNGYA
+1581 SDDLAALNNGYA

-1649 ISSKDIVAEGK
+1649 ISSKDILAEGK

-1751 VQDKKHPNGWTVEN
+1751 AQDKKHPNGWTVEN

-1773 LENGKSN
+1773 LENGKSD

-1812 KNNWLEETDGKIVLK
+1812 KNNWLEEKDGKIVLK

>member
-51 GKKVYFFGAET
+51 GKKVYFFGAEA

-71 YTAESAEAPILYVD
+71 YTAESAEVPTIYVD
-85 GAVDPADDVQISDGI
+85 GAVDPADDVQISDGV

-128 PSVQLDTQAPKV
+128 PSVQLDAQAPRV
-140 TVSGNPTSWGKAP
+140 TVSGNPTAWGKAP
-153 ATLTVQA
+153 VTLTVQA

-170 YRMDNGQWQKT
+170 YRMDNGQWQKA
-181 PAFQVKANGTYT
+181 PEFRVKANGTYT

-208 VEVQYVDATAP
+208 VEVQYVDANAP

-227 PNEGEQWTNG
+227 PNAGEQWTNG

-250 GLAEKAFKMDEGQ
+250 GLAEEAFKMDEGQ
-263 WQETGTFVI
+263 WQESGTFVI
-272 QDNKEHTFYVR
+272 QDNKEHNFYVR

-288 EASQQAKADKYDN
+288 EAKQQAKADRYDD
-301 IAPVIQKVQIK
+301 IAPTINQVQVK
-312 YGLLN
+312 LGNLALKQG
-317 VTGAYISDKVT
+317 TPISDKIT
-328 YTYHIEAVD
+328 YTYHIDATD

-345 AFSCNGGETWQTSGD
+345 FFSCNGGKTWQTSGD
-360 FELKGGAPYHFCV
+360 FKLKGGESYDFRV
-373 QDQAENVSDVL
+373 KDQAENESAVL
-384 VYTPNYDTTAP
+384 PYVPNYDTTAP

-418 NDVQSG
+418 NDVQSD
-424 LNKSGAYK
+424 LNKLGAYK

-441 NSFDIKDDQIHTV
+441 NSFDIQDDKIHTV

-460 NPVNVAE
+460 KPENVAE
-467 QVIQVKNFNSKP
+467 KKIQVKSFNSTP
-479 PTVTGVTLSNVDA
+479 PTVTNVTLSNVGA
-492 DGKEL
+492 DGKEN
-497 WTNKPITATVEAQG
+497 WTNEPIIATVEAKG
-511 SKNSAQVKFPVVAYK
+511 NTNNAQVEFPVVAYK
-526 MDDGDWQYITDSKT
+526 MDDGDWQYIEKSET
-540 ANQFTIEDNKEHKF
+540 ANQFTIEDKKEHKF
-554 YAMDNTGDVDH
+554 YCLDNAD
-565 LGNISEAF
+565 NASSA
-573 SLAATHYDSKAPELN
+573 SSCAAKFYDKKAPELAPELN
-588 SVEFN
+588 PVVFN
-593 QENSGPFAEFLNKL
+593 PKNVGPFAEFLNKL
-607 SFGRFFNKALK
+607 SFGRFFNEELE

-628 AISNASGFSA
+628 EYSNASGFPE
-638 DKVQSL
+638 DKEQSL
-644 IFKDTSGEV
+644 IFKDTKGNKTTIPAKPAKVAKSGEV
-653 VQTIPIK
+653 GNAVSAEFTATIP
-660 HAATAEEVGDSVITE
+660 A
-675 FNATIDD
+675 N
-682 VKLSNFKGSLYVQL
+682 KLKNFKGSLYVQL
-696 QDQLGNSTEEIQVT
+696 QDQLGNQTEEIQVT
-710 TANSNLNDLTDE
+710 TANSNLNKLTDT
-722 DDTEEFGD
+722 DDPEKFGD

-735 ENNAPQI
+735 ENNAPRI
-742 LAAGQKQDEKLN
+742 LAAGQNAELN
-754 EKNAV
+754 AKNAV
-759 SASPST
+759 SASPGT
-765 TVFKNDYTVSFHV
+765 TAFKNDYTVSFYV
-778 SDQTKSGEISGVAGV
+778 SDQTESGEISGVAGV
-793 QVSVNGTVVYPQPD
+793 QVNVNGTDVYSEQY
-807 NNEKTNNN
+807 NNKKTP
-815 NENNNETNN
+815 
-824 EKMLET
+824 ET
-830 GIIELH
+830 GIIELP

-842 DEKNAHQVNG
+842 KEKDAYTVNEK
-852 VKIEDENWNGGELT
+852 KIKDWKGGELT
-866 YTVEAWDNAGNASKV
+866 YTVKAWDNAGNASKV

-900 EKSCKKVT
+900 EKSCEKVS

-926 SDPRNT
+926 SDPCNR
-932 DKQEATASG
+932 KQNEATASG
-941 VQSIT
+941 VKSIT
-946 YKLVPFNQEFD
+946 YKLVPFNQKFD
-957 EVEAIPVD
+957 EVEAITVD

-993 GTRKGEKW
+993 GTREVGKW

-1008 DSDEANDQGYVH
+1008 DSNEANDQGYVH
-1020 PDGAIVENAQQHQD
+1020 PDGTIVENAQQHQD

-1057 GGQNAPQQDKDLS
+1057 GGQNAPQQDKKLS

-1077 PLYDANAKFTVTV
+1077 PLYDTNAKFTVTV

-1115 EVNTPYGKDDAQ
+1115 EVNTPYGKAYAQ
-1127 AALKA
+1127 AALQA
-1132 ENLECS
+1132 ENLESS
-1138 TGNETRHAKELWRV
+1138 TGNATRHAKELWRV

-1181 LLVVELTDNAGN
+1181 LLIVELTDNAGN

-1205 TAPQIQVEYT
+1205 TAPQIQVEYI
-1215 SAAAPQSGSYYSK
+1215 SAVAPQSGSYYSK
-1228 ARTAYITIT
+1228 TRTAHITIT

-1286 GDDRQYRIKVDF
+1286 GDNRQYRIKVDF

-1326 YNAAGN
+1326 YKAAGN
-1332 RDTVS
+1332 RDAVS

-1359 NDQVK
+1359 NDRVK

-1378 VTEHNFNA
+1378 VTEHNFDA

-1399 KGIAVPGVSAFRRE
+1399 KGIAVPSVSAFRRE

-1422 ITFVADG
+1422 VTFVADG

-1530 DHQLQNTVTYTAV
+1530 DHQQQNTVTYTAV

-1581 SDDLATLNNGYA
+1581 SDDLAALNNGYA

-1649 ISSKDIVAEGK
+1649 ISSKDILAEGK

-1751 VQDKKHPNGWTVEN
+1751 AQDKKHPNGWTVEN

-1773 LENGKSN
+1773 LENGKSD

-1812 KNNWLEETDGKIVLK
+1812 KNNWLEEKDGKIVLK

-1844 RNNLAISVVIFVVIG
+1844 RNNLAISVVIFVAIG

>member
-51 GKKVYFFGAET
+51 GKKVYFFGAEA

-71 YTAESAEAPILYVD
+71 YTAESAEVPTIYVD
-85 GAVDPADDVQISDGI
+85 GAVDPADDVQISDGV

-128 PSVQLDTQAPKV
+128 PSVQLDAQAPRV
-140 TVSGNPTSWGKAP
+140 TVSGNPTAWGKAP

-170 YRMDNGQWQKT
+170 YRMDNGQWQKA
-181 PAFQVKANGTYT
+181 PEFRVKANGTYT

-208 VEVQYVDATAP
+208 VEVQYVDANAP

-227 PNEGEQWTNG
+227 TNEGEQWTNG

-272 QDNKEHTFYVR
+272 QDNKEHNFYVR

-288 EASQQAKADKYDN
+288 EAKQQAKADKYDN
-301 IAPVIQKVQIK
+301 IAPVIQKVQVK
-312 YGLLN
+312 LGNLVLKQG
-317 VTGAYISDKVT
+317 TYISDIIT
-328 YTYHIEAVD
+328 YTYHIDATD
-337 NEGGSGIK
+337 NVGGSGIK
-345 AFSCNGGETWQTSGD
+345 LFSCNGGETWQTSGD
-360 FELKGGAPYHFCV
+360 FKLKGGKSYDFCV
-373 QDQAENVSDVL
+373 KDQAENVSEVL
-384 VYTPNYDTTAP
+384 HYIPNYDTTAP

-408 NQAVTVTVNA
+408 NQAVTVTVTA

-424 LNKSGAYK
+424 LNKFGAYK

-441 NSFDIKDDQIHTV
+441 NSFDIQDDKIHTV
-454 YVRDNA
+454 SVRDNA
-460 NPVNVAE
+460 NPENVAE
-467 QVIQVKNFNSKP
+467 KKIQVKNFNSTP
-479 PTVTGVTLSNVDA
+479 PTVTNVTLSNVGA
-492 DGKEL
+492 DGKED
-497 WTNKPITATVEAQG
+497 WTNEPIIATVEAKG
-511 SKNSAQVKFPVVAYK
+511 NKNNAQVEFPVVAYK
-526 MDDGDWQYITDSKT
+526 MDDGDWQYIEKSET
-540 ANQFTIEDNKEHKF
+540 ANQFTIEDKKEHKF

-565 LGNISEAF
+565 LGNISEAS

-593 QENSGPFAEFLNKL
+593 QKNVGPFAEFLNKL
-607 SFGRFFNKALK
+607 SFGRFFNKELK
-618 ITVHATDGVD
+618 ITVYATDGVD
-628 AISNASGFSA
+628 ESNNASGFS
-638 DKVQSL
+638 DKKVQSL
-644 IFKDTSGEV
+644 IFKDTSDQVATTIPAKVAKSGEV
-653 VQTIPIK
+653 GNAVSAKFTAEI
-660 HAATAEEVGDSVITE
+660 TAEEL
-675 FNATIDD
+675 
-682 VKLSNFKGSLYVQL
+682 KNFKGSLYVQL
-696 QDQLGNSTEEIQVT
+696 QDQLGNQTEEIQVT
-710 TANSNLNDLTDE
+710 TANSNLGELKN
-722 DDTEEFGD
+722 TEEFGD

-735 ENNAPQI
+735 ENNAPRI
-742 LAAGQKQDEKLN
+742 LAAGQNAELKAE
-754 EKNAV
+754 NAV

-765 TVFKNDYTVSFHV
+765 TTFKNDYTVSFHV
-778 SDQTKSGEISGVAGV
+778 SDQTESGEISGVAGV
-793 QVSVNGTVVYPQPD
+793 QVNVNGTDVYSEQY
-807 NNEKTNNN
+807 NNEK
-815 NENNNETNN
+815 
-824 EKMLET
+824 KPQT
-830 GIIELH
+830 GTIDLH

-842 DEKNAHQVNG
+842 DKKNAHQVNG

-887 DQTAPTVQFAIPN
+887 DQTAPTVQFAIPSGN
-900 EKSCKKVT
+900 ACKKVT
-908 VTDYGFF
+908 VSDYGFF

-926 SDPRNT
+926 SDPYNT

-946 YKLVPFNQEFD
+946 YKLVPSDQKFD
-957 EVEAIPVD
+957 EVEAITVD
-965 DSSVTVAV
+965 DSSFTVTVR
-973 QAGFKGQ
+973 AGFKGQ
-980 IYAYATDNAGNFP
+980 IYAYATDKAGNFP
-993 GTRKGEKW
+993 GTREGKKW

-1008 DSDEANDQGYVH
+1008 DSNEANDQGYVH
-1020 PDGAIVENAQQHQD
+1020 PDGTIVENAQQHQD

-1057 GGQNAPQQDKDLS
+1057 GGQNAPQQDKKLS
-1070 YDATKNV
+1070 YDATKSV
-1077 PLYDANAKFTVTV
+1077 PLYDTNAKFTVTV

-1115 EVNTPYGKDDAQ
+1115 EVNTPYGKAYAQ
-1127 AALKA
+1127 AALQA
-1132 ENLECS
+1132 ENLESS
-1138 TGNETRHAKELWRV
+1138 TGNATRHAKELWRV

-1170 TVTVDANYNDI
+1170 TVTIDANYNDI
-1181 LLVVELTDNAGN
+1181 LLIVELTDNAGN

-1215 SAAAPQSGSYYSK
+1215 SAVAPQSGSYYSK
-1228 ARTAYITIT
+1228 TRTAHITIT

-1286 GDDRQYRIKVDF
+1286 GDNRQYRIKVDF

-1326 YNAAGN
+1326 YKAAGN
-1332 RDTVS
+1332 RDAVS

-1359 NDQVK
+1359 NDRVK

-1399 KGIAVPGVSAFRRE
+1399 KGIAVPSVSAFRQE

-1422 ITFVADG
+1422 VTFVADG

-1477 TAYKKVPTIVVKEAD
+1477 TAYKKVPTIVVKEAG
-1492 NNASTITSSV
+1492 NNASTITSSA

-1581 SDDLATLNNGYA
+1581 SDDLAALNNGYA

-1649 ISSKDIVAEGK
+1649 ISSKDILAEGK

-1751 VQDKKHPNGWTVEN
+1751 AQDKKHPNGWTVEN

-1773 LENGKSN
+1773 LENGKSD

-1812 KNNWLEETDGKIVLK
+1812 KNNWLEEKDGKIVLK